1 MKDSNAGGLLP
12 DISSQIIVMEKTYI
26 VLMGAPGAGK
36 GTQAKRL
43 QEALGLPQVATGDL
57 FLYNLK
63 QQTELGLLAKQ
74 YMDAG
79 NLVPDTVTIAMVRD
93 RLSQPDCRK
102 GAILD
107 GFPRNP
113 SQAEAL
119 DKLLEEFCGRVTIVP
134 YVHVSQEELVRRL
147 LIRAELEGR
156 ADDNEETVRN
166 RMRVYQEQT
175 EPLLAYYREKG
186 LLVEI
191 NGQQTIDEVYA
202 DLQQAIANVA

>member
-1 MKDSNAGGLLP
+1 MKRN
-12 DISSQIIVMEKTYI
+12 YI

-43 QEALGLPQVATGDL
+43 QETLGLPQVATGDL
-57 FLYNLK
+57 FRYNLK
-63 QQTELGLLAKQ
+63 QQTELGLLARR

-79 NLVPDTVTIAMVRD
+79 ELFPDSVTIAMVRD
-93 RLSQPDCRK
+93 RLSKPDCVE

-113 SQAEAL
+113 SQAKAL
-119 DKLLEEFCGRVTIVP
+119 DELLAEFSGRVVIVP
-134 YVHVSQEELVRRL
+134 YIHVNQEELVRRL
-147 LIRAELEGR
+147 LLRAELEGR
-156 ADDNEETVRN
+156 ADDNEETVRT

-191 NGQQTIDEVYA
+191 NGVQTVDEVFA
-202 DLQQAIANVA
+202 DLQQAIAKVA